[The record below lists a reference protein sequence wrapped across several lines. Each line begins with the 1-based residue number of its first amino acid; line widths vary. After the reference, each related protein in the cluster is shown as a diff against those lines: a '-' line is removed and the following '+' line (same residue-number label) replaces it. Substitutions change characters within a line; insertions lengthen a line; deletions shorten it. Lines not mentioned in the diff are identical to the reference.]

1 MWHYSSL
8 LSRDR
13 LSSAYAPYDDRV
25 AETPVPISLL
35 SESAMLTVEAYYS
48 TQPIE
53 LMRCK
58 SKSKQREEKTSE
70 NALDVIEI
78 ERMCDR
84 CAPCIPC
91 VLNSAYVRMIPIG

>member
-13 LSSAYAPYDDRV
+13 LCSAYVSNDDHG
-25 AETPVPISLL
+25 AATPVPISLL
-35 SESAMLTVEAYYS
+35 SESVMLTVEAYCS

-58 SKSKQREEKTSE
+58 IENGTQREGVSKRI
-70 NALDVIEI
+70 N
-78 ERMCDR
+78 R
-84 CAPCIPC
+84 
-91 VLNSAYVRMIPIG
+91 